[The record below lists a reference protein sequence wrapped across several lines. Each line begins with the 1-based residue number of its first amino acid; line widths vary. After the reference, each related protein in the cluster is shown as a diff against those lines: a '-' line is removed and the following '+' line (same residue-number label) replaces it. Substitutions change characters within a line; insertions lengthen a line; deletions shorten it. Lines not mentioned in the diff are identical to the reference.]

1 MSGEKL
7 SVFTLKLE
15 FKGLPNR
22 GVQFKMNHHH
32 KSTVKPNPHHRECP
46 VLNSTFFGKI
56 VYQSF

>member
-46 VLNSTFFGKI
+46 VFK
-56 VYQSF
+56 